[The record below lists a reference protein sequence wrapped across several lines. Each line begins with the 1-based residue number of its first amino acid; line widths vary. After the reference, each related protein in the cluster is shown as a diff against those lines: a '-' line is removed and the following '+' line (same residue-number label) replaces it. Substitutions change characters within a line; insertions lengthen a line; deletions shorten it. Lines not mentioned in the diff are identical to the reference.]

1 MKVSG
6 IGISQT
12 THNLQQEEMKFHLPL
27 ALLTAVLSVHT
38 AVAEES
44 GKTTIYVTE
53 DSKVVKAE
61 TAPENVAG
69 TYTYETKGDTV
80 VSSFVGDSKSAITTG
95 DNKYNSKAPAGAI
108 SAIPKEYVNSS
119 GKAHTAT
126 NTELTIGNGT
136 DATRVTYASGA
147 GINGDSVS
155 GNKTITVLN
164 GARVNNLI
172 GGAHLNIS
180 YTYKTP
186 SSEATSVGGFRYNPS
201 TSDSSITINVLE
213 GASVGEI
220 YGGNFIAGS
229 AVNNAGTDANGYTK
243 LVSNEKVNINV
254 SGAGTEVTNII
265 GAFYGAINNEVA
277 ITISGGATVTGN
289 IYSGTNAYYNKS
301 TPSKSAN
308 SFVNSTSVKIEG
320 ENTTVKGNIYAGG
333 MANSSAVSDV
343 KGNTYV
349 EIAGGTVEG
358 NVYGGG
364 KGGTVE
370 GDTKVVL
377 SGGTVKGDVY
387 GAGINDTVNGNTVI
401 ELLSGNVEGS
411 VHAGGQGTST
421 RAEGKTST
429 LLVGNATT
437 EYTGSVGNIEGF
449 NEIIVATGS
458 SLKVEN
464 GNIFTVK
471 EQTITLSE
479 QNLSQAA
486 LTGTN
491 AKIED
496 SITLNIY
503 AAKKLESGQYMIIS
517 TTEGVEG
524 WSKDSVTINGIAD
537 YSTLEWVGN
546 VLYYVNRGNN
556 VDALA
561 TANWG
566 VFKSSQAFTSMLWAP
581 RTNSVTLAM
590 DNKGAAPKARSV
602 WADVYTHN
610 SRIGSNGADYTIY
623 GCAIGAEQKMR
634 NDLLVGIAVGYD
646 WGKVKPFTTTSVDQ
660 ETFHLALYGSA
671 ASWKRNSTDTVV
683 VNWSAAYG
691 NTTSSHPAVAG
702 DWSQDSLQLDGR
714 VTYARAISD
723 FTAANV
729 FAGLQYYAHS
739 SDSTGA
745 LKAGSMYNVRFMVG
759 AGISH
764 NTSNRVTW
772 FAEGSLYQ
780 DLLRHNPSVTA
791 PNYKFNCTNPGR
803 FGINVSGGAVYRLNS
818 SWNLRGQYTFSAT
831 DDQIEHTF
839 SAGAVYSF

>member
-80 VSSFVGDSKSAITTG
+80 VSSFVGDSLNAKLHG
-95 DNKYNSKAPAGAI
+95 DTNSNKKAPGTVTAM
-108 SAIPKEYVNSS
+108 PKEYVN
-119 GKAHTAT
+119 GEGIAHKAT

-136 DATRVTYASGA
+136 DATHVAYATGGGIAGDLVT
-147 GINGDSVS
+147 
-155 GNKTITVLN
+155 GNKKITVL
-164 GARVNNLI
+164 
-172 GGAHLNIS
+172 GGATVDNLVGGAIYDTS
-180 YTYKTP
+180 FTYNTKPEGLENLHGVYFNP
-186 SSEATSVGGFRYNPS
+186 SSTDSV
-201 TSDSSITINVLE
+201 ITINVKD
-213 GASVGEI
+213 GAQVGAI
-220 YGGNFIAGS
+220 YGSHLTGGS
-229 AVNNAGTDANGYTK
+229 AITQGGFDADGYTNF
-243 LVSNEKVNINV
+243 VANEKVVINV
-254 SGAGTEVTNII
+254 SGPGTKVGIITGSYYSSINNSVNITIDNGAEVT
-265 GAFYGAINNEVA
+265 GD
-277 ITISGGATVTGN
+277 
-289 IYSGTNAYYNKS
+289 IYSGSWGYSNGAH
-301 TPSKSAN
+301 SAD
-308 SFVNSTSVKIEG
+308 SYVGSTSITIKGDDTRVG
-320 ENTTVKGNIYAGG
+320 GNIYAGG
-333 MANSSAVSDV
+333 QKTTSASADV
-343 KGNTYV
+343 KGGTYV

-739 SDSTGA
+739 SDRTGA

>member
-1 MKVSG
+1 
-6 IGISQT
+6 
-12 THNLQQEEMKFHLPL
+12 MKFHLPL
-27 ALLTAVLSVHT
+27 ALLTAVLSVH
-38 AVAEES
+38 AALAEDS
-44 GKTTIYVTE
+44 GKTTIYITE
-53 DSKVVKAE
+53 DSKVVTAE

-69 TYTYETKGDTV
+69 TYTYETQGDTV
-80 VSSFVGDSKSAITTG
+80 VSTFVGDSKSAITTG
-95 DNKYNSKAPAGAI
+95 DKSYNANAPAGAI
-108 SAIPKEYVNSS
+108 SALPKEYVNSD

-136 DATRVTYASGA
+136 DATKVTYASGA

-164 GARVNNLI
+164 GAYVSNLI
-172 GGAHLNIS
+172 GGTHLNTN
-180 YTYKTP
+180 YAYKTP
-186 SSEATSVGGFRYNPS
+186 SSEATSFNGVRFNPS
-201 TSDSSITINVLE
+201 TSDSVITINVLN
-213 GASVGEI
+213 GGKVGTI
-220 YGGNFIAGS
+220 YGSNFVAGNIIYNG
-229 AVNNAGTDANGYTK
+229 GTDADGYTK
-243 LVSNEKVNINV
+243 FVSNEKVNITV
-254 SGAGTEVTNII
+254 SGAGSEVGTII
-265 GAFYGAINNEVA
+265 GGYYGAINNTVN
-277 ITISGGATVTGN
+277 ITIADGATVTGN
-289 IYSGTNAYYNKS
+289 IYSGTNGYKHATNG
-301 TPSKSAN
+301 AN

-333 MANSSAVSDV
+333 LANGSAVSDV
-343 KGNTYV
+343 KGDTYV

-377 SGGTVKGDVY
+377 TGGTVKGDVY
-387 GAGINDTVNGNTVI
+387 GAGVNDTVKGNTVI
-401 ELLSGNVEGS
+401 ELLSGNVEGT
-411 VHAGGQGTST
+411 VYAGGQGTST
-421 RAEGKTST
+421 RAEGKTGT

-437 EYTGSVGNIEGF
+437 EYTGSVGSIEGF
-449 NEIIVATGS
+449 DEIVVATGS

-464 GNIFTVK
+464 GNIFAVT

-479 QNLSQAA
+479 QNLTQAA
-486 LTGTN
+486 LTG
-491 AKIED
+491 AGAMVED
-496 SITLNIY
+496 SITLNIFS
-503 AAKKLESGQYMIIS
+503 ANKLESGQYMILS

-524 WSKDSVTINGIAD
+524 WSKDRVTINGLAD

-546 VLYYVNRGNN
+546 VLYFINRGNN

-566 VFKSSQAFTSMLWAP
+566 VFKSSQAFTSQLWAP
-581 RTNSVTLAM
+581 RTKSVTLAM
-590 DNKGAAPKARSV
+590 DDKGAAPKARSV

-610 SRIGSNGADYTIY
+610 SRIGGNGADYTIY

-691 NTTSSHPAVAG
+691 NSTSSHPAVAG

-714 VTYARAISD
+714 VTYARAMSD

-739 SDSTGA
+739 SDRTGS

-764 NTSNRVTW
+764 NISNRVTW

-780 DLLRHNPSVTA
+780 DLLRHNPSVSA

-831 DDQIEHTF
+831 DEQIEHTF
-839 SAGAVYSF
+839 SAGAVYCF